1 MSKMRKGT
9 HLGQVNGHTWELK
22 QPELQQGC
30 MLGLGLSRIRG
41 PAGQLSSAWKLLLQG
56 KICRCKT
63 CRAHHSTR
71 RGAGKTTATTGTS
84 EGGSCWRRPDTHITH
99 RIEATRHCLC
109 LRPKT
114 SHLPVP
120 APRPSAQDPRQALPL
135 PHTGSQRRLM
145 VFAQFTV
152 KKTTKEVIIHFKC
165 SSMYLL
171 KIPVSKVLL
180 MALSA

>member
-30 MLGLGLSRIRG
+30 MLGLGFSRIRG

-109 LRPKT
+109 VPR
-114 SHLPVP
+114 HLTCLCQRQDHQPRTP
-120 APRPSAQDPRQALPL
+120 AKHFPC
-135 PHTGSQRRLM
+135 HTRGAKDGSWFL
-145 VFAQFTV
+145 
-152 KKTTKEVIIHFKC
+152 H
-165 SSMYLL
+165 SSQ
-171 KIPVSKVLL
+171 
-180 MALSA
+180 